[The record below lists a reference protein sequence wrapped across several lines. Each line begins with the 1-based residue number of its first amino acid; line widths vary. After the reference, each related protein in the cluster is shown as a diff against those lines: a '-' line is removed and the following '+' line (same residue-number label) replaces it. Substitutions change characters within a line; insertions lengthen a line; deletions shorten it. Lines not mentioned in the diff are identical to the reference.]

1 MERQFKI
8 GDTVAVLDDVIK
20 GKVLAISNGK
30 ISIESADGFAFE
42 FYPNELVII
51 KENQADLSKYSDI
64 FNEGLTEKLN
74 HQEKKKSAPKF
85 KSNTKPEDLPPM
97 EVDLHIHQLTKST
110 AGMDNYDMLNLQIDT
125 AKHKIEFAIKNRLPK
140 IVFIHGVGEGVLKSE
155 LEFLFKNYNLTS
167 YAASYKKY
175 GLGATEVYI
184 YQNPK

>member
-1 MERQFKI
+1 MQKEFKI

-20 GKVLAISNGK
+20 GKILAISNGR
-30 ISIESADGFAFE
+30 ISIESNEGFAFD
-42 FYPNELVII
+42 FLPNELVII

-64 FNEGLTEKLN
+64 TNDALVQKLN
-74 HQEKKKSAPKF
+74 YQDKKKNAPKF
-85 KSNTKPEDLPPM
+85 KTSTKPEDLGPM

-125 AKHKIEFAIKNRLPK
+125 AKHKIEFAIKNKLPK

-155 LEFLFKNYNLTS
+155 LEFLFKKYNISS
-167 YAASYKKY
+167 YAADYKKY
-175 GLGATEVYI
+175 GLGATEVYV